1 MNPYRTQ
8 EDLVQNLKDA
18 GCSEKT
24 ISDFLEDMTQEKLPE
39 GLRLLQRHRRV
50 LLDELHRDQRRI
62 DCLDYLVFLLE
73 KQKQG

>member
-24 ISDFLEDMTQEKLPE
+24 ISDFLEDITQEKLPE

-50 LLDELHRDQRRI
+50 LLDELHREQRRI

>member
-24 ISDFLEDMTQEKLPE
+24 ISDFLEDMTQEKLPD

-50 LLDELHRDQRRI
+50 LLDELHREQRRI

-73 KQKQG
+73 KQKQR

>member
-50 LLDELHRDQRRI
+50 LLDELHREQRRI